1 MTAAHRSASR
11 TGGGMAADLFDVLV
25 VGGGLVGASA
35 ALGAAALGWR
45 VALVE
50 RQRPQPAV
58 GKFGMDVRTVALSP
72 ATQTLLREL
81 GVWPELAAAPYRSM
95 RVWEERGAAEVCFDA
110 RDTGRDELGWIVEA
124 GAVAKALW
132 QRLDGQAGI
141 ERFVGD
147 PVADLSPGDD
157 AVQVALPS
165 GTLRARLLVAAD
177 GARSAVRDK
186 LRVGIRE
193 LPTRQVA
200 MATIART
207 AKPHRDTAWQRF
219 LLDGPLA
226 LLPGNEAHTVSVVW
240 SQPADAAERRA
251 QYDDAS
257 FCDALTQAS
266 ESRLGE
272 VLEVDRRL
280 SFPVAQLVARTLN
293 PHPRVLLIGDA
304 ARAVHPLAGLGVNLG
319 FEDVASLQERLRQ
332 VPERDPGAVGL
343 WRTFARRRRARGIA
357 LVGFLAGLRAFY
369 GTGQPVAHWL
379 RNVGVRLVNR
389 TQPLKRQLIVEAMG
403 IGPIAER
410 LR

>member
-1 MTAAHRSASR
+1 MTAARRSASR
-11 TGGGMAADLFDVLV
+11 TGDGMAADSFDVLV

-35 ALGAAALGWR
+35 ALAAAALGWR
-45 VALVE
+45 VAVIE
-50 RQRPQPAV
+50 RQRPEPAV
-58 GKFGMDVRTVALSP
+58 GRFGMDVRTVALSP
-72 ATQTLLREL
+72 ATQALLREL
-81 GVWPELAAAPYRSM
+81 GVWQELSAAPYRSM
-95 RVWEERGAAEVCFDA
+95 RVWEERGAAEIRFDA
-110 RDTGRDELGWIVEA
+110 SETGRDELGWIVEA
-124 GAVAKALW
+124 GAVATALW
-132 QRLDGQAGI
+132 RRLDGQAGI

-147 PVADLSPGDD
+147 PVTELSPGSDGVEVTLAGD
-157 AVQVALPS
+157 
-165 GTLRARLLVAAD
+165 TLRARLLVAAD

-186 LRVGIRE
+186 LRVRIRE

-207 AKPHRDTAWQRF
+207 ANPHRDTAWQRF
-219 LLDGPLA
+219 LLEGPLA
-226 LLPGNEAHTVSVVW
+226 LLPTNEAYTVSMVW
-240 SQPADAAERRA
+240 SQPADAAERRT

-257 FCDALTQAS
+257 FCDALTRAS

-280 SFPVAQLVARTLN
+280 SFPVAQLVAQTLN

-319 FEDVASLQERLRQ
+319 FEDVASLLERLRQ
-332 VPERDPGAVGL
+332 VPGGDPGTVGL
-343 WRTFARRRRARGIA
+343 WRTFASRRKARGVA